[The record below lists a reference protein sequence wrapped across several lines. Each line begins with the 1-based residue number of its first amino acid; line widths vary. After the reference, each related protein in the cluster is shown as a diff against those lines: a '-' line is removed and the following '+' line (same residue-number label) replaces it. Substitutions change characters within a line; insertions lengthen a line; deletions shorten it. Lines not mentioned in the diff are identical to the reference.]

1 MLTTVHFFPVIMNH
15 HRNSRPPRTCNPL
28 LAELNWRTSV
38 LFTEDGLD
46 NVKEQV
52 PILQVSI

>member
-1 MLTTVHFFPVIMNH
+1 MNH
-15 HRNSRPPRTCNPL
+15 HQNSGPPRTCNPL

-46 NVKEQV
+46 SVKERV